1 VPAGNGHDE
10 RSKHARV
17 SEAVDLRN
25 RFSGGYVAFHTPRY
39 LSLLRLARSLTPTPI
54 ALSR

>member
-1 VPAGNGHDE
+1 MTSAAV